1 MRKCLW
7 FPFSPVDLGVNW
19 KTKIVFM
26 ASHTMKNSDKDPI
39 TMGVLSW
46 KIWSSTLQSI
56 NQAFPC
62 KVLPQ
67 IIILLIHLILV
78 DYTQENQIPYVYNP
92 FWSCMRKV
100 NLNHKYWYNSC
111 GRHWLFPRT
120 FSKLFICMYYL
131 RMYWPLKNF
140 PWYLLQA
147 RWIQIG
153 CSKLTQEMGSI
164 DFLLILAIAYIC
176 HNRRT

>member
-1 MRKCLW
+1 MLW
-7 FPFSPVDLGVNW
+7 KNIYGFHFHQWIW
-19 KTKIVFM
+19 KSSVKPKFYFWSVI
-26 ASHTMKNSDKDPI
+26 MKNSDKDPI

-78 DYTQENQIPYVYNP
+78 DYTEENQIPYVYNP
-92 FWSCMRKV
+92 FWSHMIV

-111 GRHWLFPRT
+111 GRHWFSPRT
-120 FSKLFICMYYL
+120 FLKLFMYVCRL
-131 RMYWPLKNF
+131 RMYWPLKN
-140 PWYLLQA
+140 
-147 RWIQIG
+147 
-153 CSKLTQEMGSI
+153 SI
-164 DFLLILAIAYIC
+164 SMIFVAGKK
-176 HNRRT
+176 NTN